1 MPVPRSLAF
10 ALLAVL
16 MLVPPRGGAAQQP
29 QAGAGTASE
38 TDTLLAQALELHKAG
53 DLLGAVLKY
62 QLVLESEP
70 ERADVRSNLAVA
82 YAALGRFSE
91 AIDEYRTAI
100 RTRDD
105 PAIRLNLGIALYKSG
120 QIEEAIPELQRVLQA
135 DDANR
140 QAALLL
146 GDSLLQ
152 AGRDKE
158 VIDLLTPRAD
168 AFADDLGYAYVLG
181 TALVRTGEINQ
192 GQVLIDR
199 IFREGE
205 SAEGHLLMGLAHL
218 NQRNYPEALKEL
230 TRAVEL
236 NPDLPTVRA
245 LYGRALLNMGDREA
259 AIREFRRELE
269 RDPNHFEANVQ
280 LGNLYRMDQR
290 HDQALVYLGRAAD
303 VRPEDVGVK
312 HGLAAAHL
320 GRGDAERA
328 RELLEAVVTEAPD
341 FVEAHALLATAY
353 YRLKRREDGDRQ
365 RQIVQRLNAANQ
377 ARQPAPEGA
386 N

>member
-1 MPVPRSLAF
+1 MSALRSTALVLLVALALF
-10 ALLAVL
+10 PAAGQAQPEG
-16 MLVPPRGGAAQQP
+16 PP
-29 QAGAGTASE
+29 SE
-38 TDTLLAQALELHKAG
+38 IDTLLAQAMELHKAG
-53 DLLGAVLKY
+53 DLLGAILKY
-62 QLVLESEP
+62 QLVLESDP
-70 ERADVRSNLAVA
+70 DRADVRSNLAVA
-82 YAALGRFSE
+82 YSALGRFTE
-91 AIDEYRTAI
+91 AITEYRTALE
-100 RTRDD
+100 TRDD

-146 GDSLLQ
+146 ADSLLQ
-152 AGRDKE
+152 AGRDRE
-158 VIDLLTPRAD
+158 VIDLLAPRAE
-168 AFADDLGYAYVLG
+168 AFGEDLAYAYVLG
-181 TALVRTGEINQ
+181 TALVRSGEINQ

-199 IFREGE
+199 IFRDGE

-236 NPDLPTVRA
+236 NADLPGARA
-245 LYGRALLNMGDREA
+245 LYGRALLNMGNREA

-290 HDQALVYLGRAAD
+290 HDEALVYLGRAAD
-303 VRPEDVGVK
+303 VRPDDPGVK

-320 GRGDAERA
+320 GHGDADRA
-328 RELLEAVVTEAPD
+328 RELLEQVVASAPD

-353 YRLKRREDGDRQ
+353 YRLKRREDGDRH
-365 RQIVQRLNAANQ
+365 REIVQKLNAQNQ
-377 ARQPAPEGA
+377 ARQPPAGGSS

>member
-1 MPVPRSLAF
+1 MSALRSTAF
-10 ALLAVL
+10 VLLVALALLPAAAKAQPEG
-16 MLVPPRGGAAQQP
+16 PP
-29 QAGAGTASE
+29 SE
-38 TDTLLAQALELHKAG
+38 IDTLLAQAMELHKAG

-62 QLVLESEP
+62 RLVLETEP
-70 ERADVRSNLAVA
+70 DRADVRSNLAVA
-82 YAALGRFSE
+82 YSALGRFTE
-91 AIDEYRTAI
+91 AITEYRTALESQ
-100 RTRDD
+100 DD

-135 DDANR
+135 DNANR

-146 GDSLLQ
+146 ADSLLQ
-152 AGRDKE
+152 AGRDRE
-158 VIDLLTPRAD
+158 VIDLLTPRAE
-168 AFADDLGYAYVLG
+168 AFGEDLAYAYVLG
-181 TALVRTGEINQ
+181 TALVRAGEINQ

-199 IFREGE
+199 IFRDGE

-236 NPDLPTVRA
+236 NPDLPSARA
-245 LYGRALLNMGDREA
+245 LYGRALLNMGNREA

-290 HDQALVYLGRAAD
+290 HDEALVYLGRAAD
-303 VRPEDVGVK
+303 VRPDDPGVK

-320 GRGDAERA
+320 GNGEADRA
-328 RELLEAVVTEAPD
+328 RELLEQVVASAPD

-353 YRLKRREDGDRQ
+353 YRLKRREDGDRH
-365 RQIVQRLNAANQ
+365 RQIVQKLNAQNQ
-377 ARQPAPEGA
+377 AKQPSADGSS

>member
-1 MPVPRSLAF
+1 MPVPRSVAL
-10 ALLAVL
+10 ALLAVVIL
-16 MLVPPRGGAAQQP
+16 LPASGIAAQEP
-29 QAGAGTASE
+29 AAGADASE
-38 TDTLLAQALELHKAG
+38 TDTLLAQALELHRAG
-53 DLLGAVLKY
+53 DLMGAVLKY
-62 QLVLESEP
+62 QLVLETEP
-70 ERADVRSNLAVA
+70 DRGDVRSNLAVA
-82 YAALGRFSE
+82 YAALGRFGE
-91 AIDEYRTAI
+91 AITQYRAALE
-100 RTRDD
+100 TRDD

-120 QIEEAIPELQRVLQA
+120 RPDEAVPELQRVLDA
-135 DDANR
+135 DPANR

-152 AGRDKE
+152 MGRDQD
-158 VIDLLTPRAD
+158 VIDLLAPRAEP
-168 AFADDLGYAYVLG
+168 FADDLGYAYVLG
-181 TALVRTGEINQ
+181 TALVRAGEISQ

-199 IFREGE
+199 IFRDGE

-245 LYGRALLNMGDREA
+245 LYGRALLNMGNREA
-259 AIREFRRELE
+259 AIREFRRELA
-269 RDPNHFEANVQ
+269 RDPNQFEANVQ

-290 HDQALVYLGRAAD
+290 HDEALVYLGRAAD
-303 VRPEDVGVK
+303 ARPEDVGVK

-320 GRGDAERA
+320 GQGDAERA
-328 RELLEAVVTEAPD
+328 RELLEQVVAQAPE
-341 FVEAHALLATAY
+341 FVDGHALLATAY

-365 RQIVQRLNAANQ
+365 REIVQRLNAQNQ
-377 ARQPAPEGA
+377 AKQPGPGGS